1 MSVSRRLLL
10 NTTGLTIA
18 GLERDRFF
26 VFIGS
31 NETKLWSQ
39 LKDLVEVEYRCSLAI
54 GRRIWNQKVDIPDQE
69 YLRTEIPVG
78 KDQCKKV
85 STLSYVMNPR
95 RISLGII
102 PEMLDELVHIFIR
115 QLKAKTESS
124 IYERTLLAV

>member
-1 MSVSRRLLL
+1 M
-10 NTTGLTIA
+10 
-18 GLERDRFF
+18 
-26 VFIGS
+26 FIES
-31 NETKLWSQ
+31 NETTLWSQ
-39 LKDLVEVEYRCSLAI
+39 PKDLVEVEYRCGLAI

-69 YLRTEIPVG
+69 YLRTEISVG

-124 IYERTLLAV
+124 IYERTLLGV